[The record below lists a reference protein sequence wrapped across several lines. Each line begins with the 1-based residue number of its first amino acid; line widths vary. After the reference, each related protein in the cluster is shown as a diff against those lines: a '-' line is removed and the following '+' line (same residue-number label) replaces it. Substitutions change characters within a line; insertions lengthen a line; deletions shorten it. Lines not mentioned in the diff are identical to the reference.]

1 MGKIVAPKY
10 YVAAFYR
17 KPNGAIAKMD
27 LDWKGRPSESKLE
40 EKRKKLNESFLP
52 GGINAHVS
60 DSNSGIIYIFRMEI
74 RENRPSG
81 AVVCT
86 AKAPMFEVV

>member
-1 MGKIVAPKY
+1 MGKIVIPKY

-17 KPNGAIAKMD
+17 KPNGAVAKMD
-27 LDWKGRPSESKLE
+27 LDWKGRPSEAKLE
-40 EKRKKLNESFLP
+40 EKRKLLNASFLP

-60 DSNSGIIYIFRMEI
+60 DSNSGIIHISRMEI

-81 AVVCT
+81 AVVCVV
-86 AKAPMFEVV
+86 KAPMFEVV